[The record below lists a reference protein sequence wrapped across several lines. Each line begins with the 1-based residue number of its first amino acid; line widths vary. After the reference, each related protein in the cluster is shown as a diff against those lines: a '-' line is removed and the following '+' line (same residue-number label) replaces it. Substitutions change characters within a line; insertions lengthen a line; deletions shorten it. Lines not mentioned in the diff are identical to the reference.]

1 MARNALLVMLAV
13 LLWTTCAGCISR
25 VNYAYLGYDGQRL
38 YFDQRSTHARLW
50 DGGISISGDIM
61 VFDMTQQ
68 KMSVVNRGRFNKAG
82 PKLTRA
88 SRNRPGWYHP
98 DTATTTLH
106 RETGVR
112 AIGCGN
118 DARRKACWF
127 LTRTGE
133 VWFLSHAGW
142 KPVIS
147 EKKIPGHIRLGKGIS
162 YVPPE
167 QFKPQKWAQTDLN
180 LDPFERF
187 SVRVF
192 PGEHVVWFAVQTQM
206 PVVDIVRA
214 GPTYFIVVDADRK
227 RLANDKPVACHES
240 PAITFTKVF
249 VLDDA
254 FYHTGRGASKK
265 PRCLFR
271 RKPDAPGQ
279 EEQIIDLSRFPTI
292 HRAGAPPRLRIIGG
306 RIVFQNKN
314 KLNLFN
320 PQDGSLNSH
329 KFPDRRA
336 AGRLLFDVF
345 IAPPMNVAGGIGY
358 LFKPATVFR

>member
-13 LLWTTCAGCISR
+13 LLWTTSAGCVSTVR
-25 VNYAYLGYDGQRL
+25 YAYLGYEGQRL
-38 YFDQRSTHARLW
+38 YFDQRSTRGGVW
-50 DGGISISGDIM
+50 TDGIPISGDIM

-68 KMSVVNRGRFNKAG
+68 KMSVMSRGRFNKAR
-82 PKLTRA
+82 PKLTQA
-88 SRNRPGWYHP
+88 SRVRPGWYHP
-98 DTATTTLH
+98 GSVMATLQ
-106 RETGVR
+106 RQTGVR
-112 AIGCGN
+112 AFGGGN
-118 DARRKACWF
+118 DTRRKAFWY

-133 VWFLSHAGW
+133 VWFVSYDGW
-142 KPVIS
+142 EPVTS
-147 EKKIPGHIRLGKGIS
+147 EKKIPGCIRLGEGVS
-162 YVPPE
+162 YLPPE

-192 PGEHVVWFAVQTQM
+192 PAEHVVWFVVQTEM

-214 GPTYFIVVDADRK
+214 GPTYFIVVDTDRK
-227 RLANDKPVACHES
+227 RLANDKPVPCHES
-240 PAITFTKVF
+240 PAISLPKVF

-254 FYHTGRGASKK
+254 LYYTGMGVSKK
-265 PRCLFR
+265 SRYLFQ

-279 EEQIIDLSRFPTI
+279 EEQIIDLDRFPTT
-292 HRAGAPPRLRIIGG
+292 HMAGLLPRLRTIGG

-314 KLNLFN
+314 ELHLFN

-336 AGRLLFDVF
+336 VSRLLFDVF
-345 IAPPMNVAGGIGY
+345 IAPPINFAAAIGY
-358 LFKPATVFR
+358 LFKGPPVFR